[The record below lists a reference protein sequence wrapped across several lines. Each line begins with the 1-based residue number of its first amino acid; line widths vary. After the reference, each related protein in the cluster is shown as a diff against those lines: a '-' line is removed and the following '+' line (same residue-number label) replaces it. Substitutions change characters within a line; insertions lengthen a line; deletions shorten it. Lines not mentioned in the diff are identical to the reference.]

1 MARCAGKDPTKGDGT
16 MKYWLSAIVAACVVL
31 APIASQAAAKKTHR
45 SHTSQMQPSGEAN
58 VQRTEGASSGLH
70 MPTAADPTGGNAAA
84 GGNNAGS
91 MFGSNSPADNA
102 IGRTSGGGGYGG
114 N

>member
-1 MARCAGKDPTKGDGT
+1 
-16 MKYWLSAIVAACVVL
+16 MKYWLSAIVATCLVL
-31 APIASQAAAKKTHR
+31 APVAGQAAAKKIHR
-45 SHTSQMQPSGEAN
+45 SHKSSQMQQAREATP
-58 VQRTEGASSGLH
+58 QRTEGASSGLH

-102 IGRTSGGGGYGG
+102 IGRTSGGGGFGG
-114 N
+114 Q

>member
-1 MARCAGKDPTKGDGT
+1 
-16 MKYWLSAIVAACVVL
+16 MKYWLSAIVAACLVL
-31 APIASQAAAKKTHR
+31 APVAGQAAVKKIHR
-45 SHTSQMQPSGEAN
+45 PHKSSQMQ
-58 VQRTEGASSGLH
+58 TEGASSGLH

-102 IGRTSGGGGYGG
+102 IGRTSGGGGFGG
-114 N
+114 Q